1 VRRAIDNGQFCK
13 RRGTKGRSAMAACG
27 QLGNE
32 RIRARRFVGGAE
44 ETVQIRVAG
53 GPDAPERA

>member
-1 VRRAIDNGQFCK
+1 
-13 RRGTKGRSAMAACG
+13 MAACG

>member
-1 VRRAIDNGQFCK
+1 VKAFVDRAIANGQFCK

-32 RIRARRFVGGAE
+32 RIRARRFVEPAGAE
-44 ETVQIRVAG
+44 SVQIRVDRG
-53 GPDAPERA
+53 